1 MTNADLNETLDD
13 ILEAISETACKI
25 MQFETP
31 EKIQSLSFSA
41 ALLAV
46 TYKMLESS
54 AYDDDEE
61 DEEVSDD
68 K

>member
-1 MTNADLNETLDD
+1 MDDLNETLDD
-13 ILEAISETACKI
+13 ILEAISGTACKI
-25 MQFETP
+25 MRFETP
-31 EKIQSLSFSA
+31 EKIQSLSLSA

-54 AYDDDEE
+54 AYDEDEE